1 MSGVRRG
8 VVRLIVPSPDGRRV
22 LAAPNGLAGWRLP
35 SLAVDLPFTEWDA
48 RAVEQ
53 AAAVVGAPIV
63 PVGVVLPGC
72 WAVTTE
78 GRVPAVGRTWI
89 GLDEV
94 DRLGADAS
102 AVRRWADASSPG
114 TPASEDGPG

>member
-8 VVRLIVPSPDGRRV
+8 VVRLIVPSGDGTRV

-35 SLAVDLPFTEWDA
+35 SLAVDLPFVEWDPQTL
-48 RAVEQ
+48 EQ
-53 AAAVVGAPIV
+53 AAAVVGAPVV
-63 PVGVVLPGC
+63 PVGAVLPGC
-72 WAVTTE
+72 WAVTTD

-94 DRLGADAS
+94 DRLGADAT
-102 AVRRWADASSPG
+102 AVRRWAEASSPT
-114 TPASEDGPG
+114 TPASEDRPG